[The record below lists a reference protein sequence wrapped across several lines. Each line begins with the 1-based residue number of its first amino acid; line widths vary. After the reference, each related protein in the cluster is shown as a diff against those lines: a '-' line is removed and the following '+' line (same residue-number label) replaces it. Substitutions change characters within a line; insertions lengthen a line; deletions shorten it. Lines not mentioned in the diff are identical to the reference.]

1 MFSGQTLFLILVVVG
16 MMSLPLA
23 LAWVVID
30 AWFEERRLARLDMML
45 AAGPVRAPGPGER
58 RPAH

>member
-30 AWFEERRLARLDMML
+30 AWFEERRLASLDMML

>member
-1 MFSGQTLFLILVVVG
+1 MFSGQNLFLIMVVVG
-16 MMSLPLA
+16 MLSLPLA

-30 AWFEERRLARLDMML
+30 AWFEERRLARPDAML
-45 AAGPVRAPGPGER
+45 AVRPPPGPGLAGR